1 MSSAAKVDDSYWT
14 VSSDTYK
21 TAGVRGV
28 SKGLRGRFEG
38 KYAAVVLEN
47 DEHWAAWHPPGSSEG
62 SERPFGALKKYVS
75 ELIVQG
81 RLARDR
87 KRAGSELPAL

>member
-1 MSSAAKVDDSYWT
+1 LSFAAKVDDSYWT

-21 TAGVRGV
+21 AAGVRDV

-38 KYAAVVLEN
+38 KDAAVVLEK
-47 DEHWAAWHPPGSSEG
+47 DELWAAWHPPGEL
-62 SERPFGALKKYVS
+62 RRFRTALWSFKKYVS

-87 KRAGSELPAL
+87 KRVGSELPTL